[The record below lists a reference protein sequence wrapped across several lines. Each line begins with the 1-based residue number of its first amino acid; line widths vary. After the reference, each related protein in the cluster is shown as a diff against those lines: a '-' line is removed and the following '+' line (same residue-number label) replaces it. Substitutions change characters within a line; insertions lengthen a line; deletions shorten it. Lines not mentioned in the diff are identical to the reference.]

1 MKYTKN
7 KHIQEYTKQDLT
19 DLLKMS
25 DKEKIH
31 NLHKT
36 AQVIKEAHLGKKTDK
51 IAVIKFS
58 NYCERNCLFCE
69 MRKSND
75 KLTRFRLK
83 PEQIARLAQKAE
95 KEGYKSV
102 IFESGEDSQYSID
115 ELVKIIKLVKTAT
128 KLSIGFNIG
137 EKSPV
142 EYSLMRNA
150 GSEKYLLNHQTS
162 DPILYRQLN
171 PDLKYPERIKCIRV
185 LKNLGYKVGSGV
197 MVGLPGQTIESIAND
212 IFFFKTFETEI
223 ASIVPYIPQTNTPLA
238 GNFKRA
244 GGYFIPAI
252 GYFDIEEMILKI
264 ISITRLVNPKINI
277 ITSEEL
283 EEKALRCG
291 ADCKTQIFR

>member
-1 MKYTKN
+1 LKSRNQHTQN
-7 KHIQEYTKQDLT
+7 YTKQDLT
-19 DLLKMS
+19 DLLKMH
-25 DKEKIH
+25 DKDKLQH
-31 NLHKT
+31 LHKT
-36 AQVIKEAHLGKKTDK
+36 GHVIKEAHIGKKTEK

-69 MRKSND
+69 MRKSNE
-75 KLTRFRLK
+75 KLTRFRMK
-83 PEQIARLAQKAE
+83 PDQIAKLAQKAE
-95 KEGYKSV
+95 KEGFKSV
-102 IFESGEDSQYSID
+102 ILESGEDSQYSID
-115 ELVKIIKLVKTAT
+115 EIVKIIKLINSTA

-150 GSEKYLLNHQTS
+150 GSEIYLLNHQTS

-185 LKNLGYKVGSGV
+185 LKNLGYKVGSGI

-212 IFFFKTFETEI
+212 IFFFQTFETEI
-223 ASIVPYIPQTNTPLA
+223 ASIVPYIPQANTPLA

-244 GGYFIPAI
+244 GGYFLPAV

-277 ITSEEL
+277 ITSEEF
-283 EEKALRCG
+283 EEKALKCG